1 MSDFVHLHVHTQYS
15 LLDGFSHIPQL
26 VARAKEM
33 QMGALGITDH
43 GTLFGVIDFYNEAKA
58 QGVKPI
64 IGLEAYMA
72 ARTMQDRDNTLDRQ
86 SYHLL
91 LLAENQAGYQNL
103 LKIASAAQLE
113 GFYYYPR
120 IDHDFLAAH
129 SEGLICTSGCM
140 SAEVPRALLRENPEE
155 ARKKLDWYYEVF
167 GPERFFIEL
176 QSHDIPEIPKLNN
189 ELLALGQRYQGR
201 FVATNDVHYIDQKD
215 ARLQDILL
223 CVQTSSL
230 FNEPNRMKMSDD
242 SYYLKTAAEM
252 SALFAGV
259 PGALENTLLIA
270 ERCNVN
276 LSSEGYKLPEFEVPA
291 GYDTKSYLRELCE
304 TGLRQRYKDDAERP
318 DIRQRLEYEL
328 GVIDTMGFNAYFLIV
343 WDLCRHAREQGIW
356 YNARGSAA
364 GSIVAYT
371 LEITLVD
378 PIQHGLIFERF
389 LNPGRVSMPDI
400 DLDFQDDRRT
410 ELMAYCAR
418 KYGDD
423 KVAAIITFGTMK
435 ARAAVRDVGRVLD
448 IPPGEVDAVAK
459 LIPAIPGKDMTLAK
473 ALEEIP
479 DLKQEYERKPHIR
492 ELLDTAKEIEGS
504 IRNAGTHAAGVVI
517 TDKPIVEYIP
527 LHRPTGNAAE
537 ETPIKTVTQF
547 EMATIDKLGLLKVDF
562 LGLSTL
568 TIMQRACDLIR
579 QRHGVTL
586 DLYNI
591 PLDDDR
597 TYEMLGRGETAGV
610 FQLEGAGMTRW
621 VKEMKPTRLD
631 HIVAMVALFR
641 PGPMEFIPDYI
652 KRMHGEQEVTYRH
665 PDMASVLEET
675 YGITVYQEQIMYSA
689 MKLAGYTASDA
700 DFLRKA
706 VAKKNE
712 EDLLKNRAKFVEG
725 ALANGVTQDVADLI
739 FNDWEAFAR
748 YGFPKGHAADYAV
761 IAVETAYL
769 KCNYPVEYMTALLSV
784 TKNDTDK
791 VAFYVADCRN
801 MGIEVLPPDISHSD
815 WDFGIEDRE
824 DGSHIRFGLGAIKNV
839 GQGPVELIMVA
850 RAGEP
855 YATLNE
861 LAERL
866 DLRKVGK
873 RALECL
879 IKVGALDGFGPRL
892 ALLHVMDTLVAL
904 SSSHWQAVESGQL
917 SFFGGE
923 SGLAQPIELPAV
935 NEEVN
940 RREMLNWEREL
951 VGMYVS
957 DHPLRPVMQDL
968 QRVITH
974 TAGTL
979 ALAEHEQHVRVAGLV
994 SRVRKHYTKKGDEM
1008 AFVGLEDTQ
1017 GITEL
1022 VVFPRT
1028 WREFAAVLEFD
1039 KVVIVDGKVDSA
1051 NGEPKILVDKVRTSV
1066 DLVLAAGEELPP
1078 PPPPRL
1084 SVEAALEAEL
1094 EPELHMAVYQHEV
1107 AAELDEE
1114 GDPRPQV
1121 AEPQGYYGMED
1132 GLPPPPDSPP
1142 DPWFDG
1148 PMTPSTAEKAA
1159 QPAQPANP
1167 EPQDQP
1173 EDEPAE
1179 SIEPMAVEIEP
1190 QSQPE
1195 PAFAATPDK
1204 PESAPSPLNAD
1215 PALSAAHAPEEPAR
1229 RWLPPSAEKAAPP
1242 RPEGPPQMV
1251 TVVLRSSGDRARDI
1265 LRMRRIHGMLISYP
1279 GDDRFAIYVIE
1290 RKRGYRLEFPNDS
1303 THITDELR
1311 ARLEQVVGA
1320 ENIKVEPILYQ

>member
-26 VARAKEM
+26 VQRAKEM
-33 QMGALGITDH
+33 NMGALGITDH
-43 GTLFGVIDFYNEAKA
+43 GTLFGVIEFFHAA
-58 QGVKPI
+58 RAAGVKPI
-64 IGLEAYMA
+64 IGLEAYLA
-72 ARTMQDRDNTLDRQ
+72 PRTMRDRDPNLDRQ
-86 SYHLL
+86 SHHLL
-91 LLAENQAGYQNL
+91 LLAESQAGYQNL

-120 IDHDFLAAH
+120 IDHEFLAAH

-140 SAEVPRALLRENPEE
+140 SAEVPRALLRENPEA
-155 ARKKLDWYYEVF
+155 ARRKLDWYYEVF

-176 QSHDIPEIPKLNN
+176 QSHEIPELPQLNKD
-189 ELLALGQRYQGR
+189 LLALGERYQGR
-201 FVATNDVHYIDQKD
+201 FVATNDVHYINPAD

-230 FNEPNRMKMSDD
+230 FNDPNRMKMSDG
-242 SYYLKTAAEM
+242 SYYLKSAGEM
-252 SALFAGV
+252 AALFAGV

-270 ERCNVN
+270 ERCQVD
-276 LSSEGYKLPEFEVPA
+276 LSTDGYHLPDFEVPA
-291 GYDTKSYLRELCE
+291 GYTTQTYLAELCE
-304 TGLRQRYKDDAERP
+304 QGLRRRYQDDAERA
-318 DIRQRLEYEL
+318 DIRTRLDYEL

-343 WDLCRHAREQGIW
+343 WDLCRHAGEQGIW

-364 GSIVAYT
+364 GSIVAYA

-378 PIQHGLIFERF
+378 PIAHGLIFERF

-400 DLDFQDDRRT
+400 DLDFQDDRRY
-410 ELMAYCAR
+410 ELMEYCAN

-448 IPPGEVDAVAK
+448 IPQGEVDAVAK
-459 LIPAIPGKDMTLAK
+459 LIPNIPGKAVTIEE
-473 ALEEIP
+473 ALTEIP
-479 DLKQEYERKPHIR
+479 DLRQEYESKPYMR
-492 ELLDTAKEIEGS
+492 ELIDTARQLEGS
-504 IRNAGTHAAGVVI
+504 IRNAGTHAAGVVV
-517 TDKPIVEYIP
+517 TDRPIVEYIP
-527 LHRPTGNAAE
+527 LHRPTNNAE
-537 ETPIKTVTQF
+537 DTPIKTVTQF
-547 EMATIDKLGLLKVDF
+547 EMATIDQLGLLKIDF

-579 QRHGVTL
+579 QRHGVAF

-591 PLDDDR
+591 PLDDPA

-652 KRMHGEQEVTYRH
+652 RRMHGEEEVTYRH
-665 PDMASVLEET
+665 PDMASILEET
-675 YGITVYQEQIMYSA
+675 YGITVYQEQIMYTA
-689 MKLAGYTASDA
+689 MKMAGYTASDA

-712 EDLLKNRAKFVEG
+712 EVLLQNRAKFVEG
-725 ALANGVTQDVADLI
+725 AVANGVSQAVADLI

-784 TKNDTDK
+784 SKNDTDK

-801 MGIEVLPPDISHSD
+801 LGVAVLPPDVNHSD
-815 WDFGIEDRE
+815 FDFSIDDSTGGA
-824 DGSHIRFGLGAIKNV
+824 GSIRFGLGAVKNV
-839 GQGPVELIMVA
+839 GQGPVEAIMHA
-850 RAGEP
+850 RRDGSFES
-855 YATLNE
+855 LNQ

-873 RALECL
+873 RAFECL
-879 IKVGALDGFGPRL
+879 IKVGALDGFGARL
-892 ALLHVMDTLVAL
+892 ALLNVMDQVVAL
-904 SSSHWQAVESGQL
+904 SASYWQAVESGQL

-923 SGLAQPIELPAV
+923 SGLTQPIVLPPV

-957 DHPLRPVMQDL
+957 DHPLTPVMEELKQF
-968 QRVITH
+968 ITH

-979 ALAEHEQHVRVAGLV
+979 AQAENGQHVRVAGLV

-1008 AFVGLEDTQ
+1008 AFIGLEDTA
-1017 GITEL
+1017 GVMEL

-1028 WREFAAVLEFD
+1028 WKESAALLEFD
-1039 KVVIVDGKVDSA
+1039 KVVLIDGKVDSA
-1051 NGEPKILVDKVRTSV
+1051 QGEPKILVDRVRTQ
-1066 DLVLAAGEELPP
+1066 E
-1078 PPPPRL
+1078 RI
-1084 SVEAALEAEL
+1084 VEAASEARPPRRSAAAAPEAESSPEPRMAESMPDPHAAPL
-1094 EPELHMAVYQHEV
+1094 ELDDEGEV
-1107 AAELDEE
+1107 ALH
-1114 GDPRPQV
+1114 V
-1121 AEPQGYYGMED
+1121 AEAGAYYGMDD
-1132 GLPPPPDSPP
+1132 GLPPPPEAPP
-1142 DPWFDG
+1142 NAWFD
-1148 PMTPSTAEKAA
+1148 
-1159 QPAQPANP
+1159 QPAAPKPQQPASA
-1167 EPQDQP
+1167 DQTDDGAP
-1173 EDEPAE
+1173 EDETQNIEVPVMDEALEPALAAPEPKPAPAPQPAAPGPATAAAPAE
-1179 SIEPMAVEIEP
+1179 EPVLP
-1190 QSQPE
+1190 
-1195 PAFAATPDK
+1195 
-1204 PESAPSPLNAD
+1204 
-1215 PALSAAHAPEEPAR
+1215 
-1229 RWLPPSAEKAAPP
+1229 LPPPRLPEAQRPP
-1242 RPEGPPQMV
+1242 LARGDAPPQMV
-1251 TVVLRSSGDRARDI
+1251 TVVLRSTGDRARDI

-1279 GDDRFAIYVIE
+1279 GHDRFAIYVIE
-1290 RKRGYRLEFPNDS
+1290 RKRGYRLEFPND
-1303 THITDELR
+1303 TTALHDELR

-1320 ENIKVEPILYQ
+1320 ENVKIEPILFQ